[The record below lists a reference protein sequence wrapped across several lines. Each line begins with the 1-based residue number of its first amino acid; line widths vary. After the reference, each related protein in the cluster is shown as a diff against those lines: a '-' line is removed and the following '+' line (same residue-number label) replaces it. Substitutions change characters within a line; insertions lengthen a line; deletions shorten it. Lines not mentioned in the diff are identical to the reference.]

1 MFVDYLVVNVEKQRK
16 STDTLKLSTPKVNQF
31 KKLTTFYIRA
41 TNEKILLKMYHS
53 H

>member
-16 STDTLKLSTPKVNQF
+16 PKVNQF

-41 TNEKILLKMYHS
+41 INEKIFLKMYHS